1 MTEDIQLKAAY
12 DLIYLVSCSVNAQK
26 PDKEKCAEMNLE
38 SVFEAARR
46 HSLTVAAANALEQAV
61 TPPNFFTEEKFK
73 ALRRLSL
80 LEHERAQIL
89 KALEENEI
97 RYMPLKGIILK
108 ELYPQSGMR
117 EMSDNDILID
127 ESKAF
132 EIKDIMKQSG
142 YMCKQFRKTN
152 HDVYLKGKLLE
163 FEIHSHLFD
172 KNFYPQLFAYYQ
184 NVWQRLICDSNNPFC
199 YHFSHEDFYI
209 FIICHLYKHY
219 QGGTG
224 LRALLDIY
232 VYNKAFGQTLNQ
244 GYITGELTKLELAAF
259 DHDVKALT
267 EKVFTGQTL
276 TEEEQ
281 NELLFYIESNVHGTA
296 GNLMA
301 EKLNNDDSIKSK
313 RRYVLRRIFPS
324 EKNIQKYPLVARHKA
339 LYPLLVLYR
348 PMKGMVKHRKQM
360 KGEISVLKNFKKK
373 KHRGKYNVE

>member
-1 MTEDIQLKAAY
+1 MKAAY

-26 PDKEKCAEMNLE
+26 PDKEKCAEMNLK

-61 TPPNFFTEEKFK
+61 RLPAFFTEEKFK

-80 LEHERAQIL
+80 LEHERTYIL
-89 KALEENEI
+89 EMLMKHNL

-108 ELYPQSGMR
+108 EFYPNPGMR

-127 ESKAF
+127 DSKAF
-132 EIKDIMKQSG
+132 EVKDIMEQSG
-142 YMCKQFRKTN
+142 YVCRQFGKTN
-152 HDVYLKGKLLE
+152 HDVYRKGTILD
-163 FEIHSHLFD
+163 FEMHRHLFNERTRP
-172 KNFYPQLFAYYQ
+172 KFYAYYQ
-184 NVWQRLICDSNNPFC
+184 NVWKKLIKGSNNPFC

-209 FIICHLYKHY
+209 FLICHLYKHY
-219 QGGTG
+219 QSSGTG
-224 LRALLDIY
+224 LRSLLDIY
-232 VYNKAFGQTLNQ
+232 VYIKAFEQTLNQ
-244 GYITGELTKLELAAF
+244 GYISGELDKLNLNAF
-259 DHDVKALT
+259 EQGTKALAK
-267 EKVFTGQTL
+267 KVFTGKVL
-276 TEEEQ
+276 NDDEK

-324 EKNIQKYPLVARHKA
+324 EKNMQKYPLVARHKA

-373 KHRGKYNVE
+373 KHRGKYNE